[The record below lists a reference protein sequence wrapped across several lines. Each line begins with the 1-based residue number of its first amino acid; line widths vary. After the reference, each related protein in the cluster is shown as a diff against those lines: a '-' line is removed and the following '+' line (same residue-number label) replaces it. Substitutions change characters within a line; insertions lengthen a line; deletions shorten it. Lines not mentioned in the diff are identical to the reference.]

1 MSFGDKAELNG
12 DKRIRNKII
21 PPTRWIDIRKVARNW
36 IETIQTMTS
45 DGT

>member
-12 DKRIRNKII
+12 DKRNKII
-21 PPTRWIDIRKVARNW
+21 PPTRWTDDIRKVARNS
-36 IETIQTMTS
+36 IETIQTMTN